1 MASLSV
7 GGSVGSSILGVLSWI
22 LLALG
27 AFMLVLYG
35 LRVTGLQDAP
45 ATIKDLLGALASLV
59 FGIIAR
65 VLARRFAA
73 M

>member
-1 MASLSV
+1 MKIA
-7 GGSVGSSILGVLSWI
+7 GSVGSSILGVLSWV

-27 AFMLVLYG
+27 ALMLALYG

-45 ATIKDLLGALASLV
+45 ARMQDLAGGAASLT
-59 FGIIAR
+59 FGAIAR
-65 VLARRFAA
+65 LLARRFAA

>member
-1 MASLSV
+1 MSV
-7 GGSVGSSILGVLSWI
+7 GGSVGSSILGILSWV

-27 AFMLVLYG
+27 LLMLVLYG

-45 ATIKDLLGALASLV
+45 AHIQDLLGGLASV
-59 FGIIAR
+59 FFSLIAR
-65 VLARRFAA
+65 FLARRFAA